1 MLGIIVK
8 GMNKYGGKDGVDGGM
23 IKGRKDWV
31 SCGGFNLV
39 VVEVWGSLVLV
50 FWVNVVEFIGRVRVL
65 I

>member
-23 IKGRKDWV
+23 IKGSKDWV

-50 FWVNVVEFIGRVRVL
+50 F
-65 I
+65 